1 MNIPVMMAEQPPS
14 LEATALLNEVS
25 LLPHMLNGDSVQ
37 QVILVQVNPG
47 ETFTIRT
54 EDGHIQCIQGPAH
67 VPMMSPNG
75 SMPPIFVP
83 PGYMSQVVEEN
94 GVRKVVVLPHSAEFH
109 PSMAPPP
116 PHVPHYMHHHP
127 AMLHHHHHHVY
138 PPVQGSGELPPH
150 FIHQHPPPH
159 IYTEQEALAHGR
171 NSLIHRDERTMKMQE
186 HLRKRL
192 KDRQLGGVPNNKLNS
207 PPPSPHRSYSPGVQN
222 GYGKGHLMSAMPTG
236 PIKPKHAGRM
246 RSTPPAEGQTAD
258 SETDMKRILE
268 LLSNVA
274 KPTVS
279 EIQARS
285 AVLSWSLP
293 LTLQNGEKNGDHTAP
308 SLCYE
313 IAVSNN
319 GRNGVF
325 KSVYLGEETTF
336 TLPDLK
342 PATDYHVRV
351 SVTCS
356 SVKGPVSEA
365 ASFTTECSEPDPPA
379 PPRLLNRTKNSITL
393 QWKAPNDNGSKIANF
408 LLEYDEGKQ
417 SAFKECYYGHAK
429 QYKVVRLSPSTKYAF
444 RIAAE
449 NDIGMSAFSE
459 AVIYHTAGSSPPAPA
474 PPRLAGVGV
483 TWLTLEWS
491 SPNGASG
498 EETLTYILEMEEE
511 SLGYGFKPKHN
522 GEELSCTLKNL
533 QRSTSYK
540 FRVFACNTEGRS
552 SPSEVVEYSTSP
564 DKPGAPG
571 KPSIKGRSHTRCMK
585 IVWDPPKDN
594 GGAEVTKYV
603 LEMSESLKGSK
614 WDMAYSGSAR
624 EHLCDNLSPGSWYR
638 LRVYCISCGGQSQVS
653 EVLSVRTAAVP
664 PGPCQPP
671 HLAGRAKPREI
682 PLRWSA
688 PAMDGGAPV
697 TEYTVEMSEADQGS
711 RRQLYQG
718 PETDCTAS
726 NLLPGQTYCF
736 WVKAANQAGYGP
748 FSDTWEASTAPGSPE
763 QCGAP
768 QLSVRA
774 ATCVLVSWESPA
786 CNGAEVSEYR
796 LEWGGTKGCMQLVYS
811 GPAPSYEVK
820 GLVPSTAYYCRVQA
834 LNIAGAGL
842 FGEVA
847 MVTTPAA
854 FPAAVSV
861 LEVLEEDSLPAPLP
875 SLSTCLAV
883 QWQEPCCHGAD
894 IIGYNIDFGER
905 QPLSVGRSTSCVL
918 ENLQPDTTYRIRV
931 QAVNGV
937 GAGPFSHSLKTKT
950 RPLPPEPPHLECAVF
965 GHQSLKLKWGEGP
978 SKHQLTSST
987 QYCLQIEDKNGRFVC
1002 IYSGP
1007 CHTYKVQRLSES
1019 TAFHFRIQ
1027 AHNDAG
1033 EGPFSH
1039 VYTFT
1044 TTKSPPAQ
1052 LKAPKVQQREDNLC
1066 EVSWEPLQPMRGD
1079 SVVYTLH
1086 LLSGR
1091 DIEQVYKGPETSFL
1105 FRNVQPS
1112 CEYRFRVCAGRQYQD
1127 SGVTQELWGPYS
1139 PSVAFA
1145 VQRQEQDP
1153 LGATGPAGGEQAV
1166 VRGSTMTD
1174 EQLTLLLLVGFAV
1187 VAILFAV
1194 VIQYFVIK

>member
-1 MNIPVMMAEQPPS
+1 MNIPAMMAEQPPS
-14 LEATALLNEVS
+14 LEATALLNEVP

-127 AMLHHHHHHVY
+127 AMLHHHHHVY

-159 IYTEQEALAHGR
+159 IYTEQEALAYGR

-236 PIKPKHAGRM
+236 PIKPKHTGRM

-293 LTLQNGEKNGDHTAP
+293 LTLQNGDHTAP
-308 SLCYE
+308 SLYYE

-393 QWKAPNDNGSKIANF
+393 QWKAPNDNGSKITNF

-417 SAFKECYYGHAK
+417 SAFKECYYGHEK

-459 AVIYHTAGSSPPAPA
+459 AVIYPTAGSSPPAPA

-491 SPNGASG
+491 SPSGASG

-522 GEELSCTLKNL
+522 GEDLSCTLKNL

-682 PLRWSA
+682 PLRW
-688 PAMDGGAPV
+688 GKN
-697 TEYTVEMSEADQGS
+697 
-711 RRQLYQG
+711 
-718 PETDCTAS
+718 S
-726 NLLPGQTYCF
+726 NIFCSSKSSY
-736 WVKAANQAGYGP
+736 NY
-748 FSDTWEASTAPGSPE
+748 
-763 QCGAP
+763 
-768 QLSVRA
+768 SV
-774 ATCVLVSWESPA
+774 
-786 CNGAEVSEYR
+786 
-796 LEWGGTKGCMQLVYS
+796 
-811 GPAPSYEVK
+811 
-820 GLVPSTAYYCRVQA
+820 
-834 LNIAGAGL
+834 
-842 FGEVA
+842 
-847 MVTTPAA
+847 
-854 FPAAVSV
+854 
-861 LEVLEEDSLPAPLP
+861 
-875 SLSTCLAV
+875 
-883 QWQEPCCHGAD
+883 
-894 IIGYNIDFGER
+894 
-905 QPLSVGRSTSCVL
+905 
-918 ENLQPDTTYRIRV
+918 
-931 QAVNGV
+931 
-937 GAGPFSHSLKTKT
+937 
-950 RPLPPEPPHLECAVF
+950 
-965 GHQSLKLKWGEGP
+965 KLK
-978 SKHQLTSST
+978 
-987 QYCLQIEDKNGRFVC
+987 
-1002 IYSGP
+1002 
-1007 CHTYKVQRLSES
+1007 
-1019 TAFHFRIQ
+1019 
-1027 AHNDAG
+1027 
-1033 EGPFSH
+1033 
-1039 VYTFT
+1039 
-1044 TTKSPPAQ
+1044 
-1052 LKAPKVQQREDNLC
+1052 
-1066 EVSWEPLQPMRGD
+1066 
-1079 SVVYTLH
+1079 
-1086 LLSGR
+1086 
-1091 DIEQVYKGPETSFL
+1091 
-1105 FRNVQPS
+1105 RN
-1112 CEYRFRVCAGRQYQD
+1112 
-1127 SGVTQELWGPYS
+1127 
-1139 PSVAFA
+1139 
-1145 VQRQEQDP
+1145 
-1153 LGATGPAGGEQAV
+1153 
-1166 VRGSTMTD
+1166 
-1174 EQLTLLLLVGFAV
+1174 
-1187 VAILFAV
+1187 
-1194 VIQYFVIK
+1194 